1 MKNTGIMYDSTEQTP
16 LVVADME
23 YLLPPL
29 STEQLAS
36 LEADILRNGCYSPIV
51 VDQNLV
57 VIDGHHR
64 WKLCRKH
71 NLPYRMA
78 VFEFADLLEA
88 KQWALETQK
97 GRRNMTLWELG
108 QIALKLKPELEEKGR
123 ANQSAAGG
131 DKRAVSTMNSTKAP
145 TEHIDTRQRM
155 ADSVGISA
163 DSMGRVMKIESKAPA
178 VVREALGRNELS
190 LNQAYKITRKVADLP
205 EEEREESAVEEMKR
219 LKRTKGTRKMATP
232 DKIGAMFN
240 KAFELSLRLEA
251 TEENVER
258 WVAGCRMTE
267 EDVEKLIED
276 SQKLTETFYNI
287 SNTLRRVRALT
298 FRRSESAPSDSGENN
313 PEVKTPKADTPETE
327 TLEAETPEA
336 DTPEMETTKADT
348 PEEETPE
355 AETPEV
361 EILEAETPEA
371 GTPEAET
378 PEEKEEEDK
387 AA

>member
-1 MKNTGIMYDSTEQTP
+1 
-16 LVVADME
+16 
-23 YLLPPL
+23 
-29 STEQLAS
+29 
-36 LEADILRNGCYSPIV
+36 
-51 VDQNLV
+51 
-57 VIDGHHR
+57 
-64 WKLCRKH
+64 
-71 NLPYRMA
+71 
-78 VFEFADLLEA
+78 
-88 KQWALETQK
+88 
-97 GRRNMTLWELG
+97 
-108 QIALKLKPELEEKGR
+108 
-123 ANQSAAGG
+123 
-131 DKRAVSTMNSTKAP
+131 
-145 TEHIDTRQRM
+145 
-155 ADSVGISA
+155 
-163 DSMGRVMKIESKAPA
+163 MKIESKAPA

-219 LKRTKGTRKMATP
+219 IKRTKGTRKMATP

-258 WVAGCRMTE
+258 WVADCRMTE

-276 SQKLTETFYNI
+276 SQTLTETFYNI

-336 DTPEMETTKADT
+336 G
-348 PEEETPE
+348 
-355 AETPEV
+355 TPEV
-361 EILEAETPEA
+361 
-371 GTPEAET
+371 ET

>member
-131 DKRAVSTMNSTKAP
+131 DKRGISTMNSAKAP
-145 TEHIDTRQRM
+145 TEHIDTRQQM

-219 LKRTKGTRKMATP
+219 IKRVKGTRKMRTT
-232 DKIGAMFN
+232 DKVANTFN
-240 KAFELSLRLEA
+240 KAFELSLQLEA
-251 TEENVER
+251 TEENVRR
-258 WVAGCRMTE
+258 WVESCRMT
-267 EDVEKLIED
+267 DKDMEKAIED
-276 SQKLTETFYNI
+276 SLKLSETFYNM
-287 SNTLRRVRALT
+287 SNMLYRVRALSA
-298 FRRSESAPSDSGENN
+298 RQSESVPSDSGG
-313 PEVKTPKADTPETE
+313 T
-327 TLEAETPEA
+327 TLEA
-336 DTPEMETTKADT
+336 DTPEVETS
-348 PEEETPE
+348 E

-361 EILEAETPEA
+361 ETLEADTTEMDTTEA
-371 GTPEAET
+371 DIPEAET